1 MDNNQAN
8 NQNNLNNNYNNMNP
22 NPNTNQVPNPQPT
35 VEALNIDNVEN
46 TTNNVQPQVSSNP
59 NMNNVNALNSMNLN
73 NMTSMNPT
81 PNPNVNANPNVSTNT
96 NPTPNPNP
104 MPNPGVVNPTT
115 QMNNNVNPIPSI
127 SPIEPM
133 PNTNPNDN
141 FNSVPVPPVFTDP
154 TPEKKNDKNKIVTI
168 VLLVLVVLAVGF
180 GLYYFLV
187 IAKNNKKPVVSVI
200 PKEVHLDLKD
210 EIPTSADV
218 YADISGIDVASC
230 TVDTSKINNQTV
242 NTYSYTINCNGT
254 TADGVAIVEDTTKP
268 EVVLNDLEVLV
279 GNTPNAKDFIEYCI
293 DASSCTYKLNSDLT
307 TMINTPGN
315 YEVEITVTDAYTN
328 STDVVA
334 NLTVSPTVA
343 ASYFTCTSE
352 EEALDEIFA
361 TTTSTYKIGISADD
375 TFYNATKVTKI
386 VFDEKN
392 DYLTQVEGYN
402 PTIGI
407 NGIIGTASFDKIN
420 KTIIVKDDKSFQE
433 LLEELNASNLADNS
447 GVIRAF
453 FMMQGYTCE

>member
-8 NQNNLNNNYNNMNP
+8 NQNNLNNNYNNINSNP
-22 NPNTNQVPNPQPT
+22 NQVPNPQPT
-35 VEALNIDNVEN
+35 VEALNVDNFG
-46 TTNNVQPQVSSNP
+46 NNYNNAQPQVSSNP
-59 NMNNVNALNSMNLN
+59 NMNNANALNSMNLN
-73 NMTSMNPT
+73 NMASMNSNPYVNNN
-81 PNPNVNANPNVSTNT
+81 PNPS
-96 NPTPNPNP
+96 P
-104 MPNPGVVNPTT
+104 MPNPSVGNSTN
-115 QMNNNVNPIPSI
+115 QLNNNVNPIPSI

-133 PNTNPNDN
+133 PNMNPNDN
-141 FNSVPVPPVFTDP
+141 FNSVPVPPVFTNP
-154 TPEKKNDKNKIVTI
+154 VPEKKNDKNKIITI
-168 VLLVLVVLAVGF
+168 ALLVLIVLAVGF

-187 IAKNNKKPVVSVI
+187 IAKNNKKPVISVI

-218 YADISGIDVASC
+218 YADISGIDAASC

-242 NTYSYTINCNGT
+242 NSYNYTIDCDGT

-268 EVVLNDLEVLV
+268 EVVLNDLEILV
-279 GNTPNAKDFIEYCI
+279 GNTPNVKDFIEYCI
-293 DASSCTYKLNSDLT
+293 DASSCTYKLNSDLA
-307 TMINTPGN
+307 TMINTPGT
-315 YEVEITVTDAYTN
+315 YEVQITVTDAYTN

-343 ASYFTCTSE
+343 ASYLTCTSE

-375 TFYNATKVTKI
+375 RFYNATKVTKI

-420 KTIIVKDDKSFQE
+420 KTIIVKDSKSFQD
-433 LLEELNASNLADNS
+433 LLEDLNAGNLADNS